1 MTEEIKCP
9 ACRQP
14 LYIPDSSLCN
24 EEQVTVICGSCHY
37 QYIVSYAT
45 TRFFSSELINL
56 PQNKFFRNNKQK
68 KIYNL
73 EVSLKSKIQKSF
85 QFASFDLKK
94 DFSATEEDLLLLL
107 FTVRNQNNLDLVWLK
122 NLTQNSD
129 YQVFFPRRQQL
140 FKGATTTS
148 ITIMAGSSLALID
161 SLYPVIANHFIL
173 LGTIP
178 LAIATGAYSSI
189 RYRRKYQELAA
200 TNLNRLTSEQNVL
213 AKLKTLTAR
222 LKQLNQ
228 NKNSEALLLNRLNLL
243 QAKMNQTDANL
254 YRDRLTTINR
264 GISALE
270 QQLNISQ
277 NLIDGYS
284 QLVNIWEIEYET
296 SQLAEQLP
304 GQEKV
309 EAQVLPRLEELQ
321 ALEQQ
326 KEELSLLIQPAVFLS
341 N

>member
-14 LYIPDSSLCN
+14 LYLPNSLICN
-24 EEQVTVICGSCHY
+24 EDRVIVICRSCHY
-37 QYIVSYAT
+37 QYAVSYAIAQAC
-45 TRFFSSELINL
+45 SSELITL
-56 PQNKFFRNNKQK
+56 AQTKLFNKTKQQRLYKLKVYFKSQLQK
-68 KIYNL
+68 K
-73 EVSLKSKIQKSF
+73 V
-85 QFASFDLKK
+85 QFTSFDLSEK
-94 DFSATEEDLLLLL
+94 FTATEGDLLLLL
-107 FTVRNQNNLDLVWLK
+107 YTIKKKNNLDLIWLK
-122 NLTQNSD
+122 NLNQNCD
-129 YQVFFPRRQQL
+129 CQLFFPRRQQL
-140 FKGATTTS
+140 IQGTTTTS
-148 ITIMAGSSLALID
+148 LTILGGSTLALID
-161 SLYPVIANHFIL
+161 SLYPIIADHFIV

-178 LAIATGAYSSI
+178 LAITTGFYSSI
-189 RYRRKYQELAA
+189 KYRRKYQELTANNIA
-200 TNLNRLTSEQNVL
+200 RLTSEQNIL

-228 NKNSEALLLNRLNLL
+228 NKIAEEHLLNRFKLL
-243 QAKMNQTDANL
+243 QAKMNQTDPNL
-254 YRDRLTTINR
+254 YRDRLTTIHR

-277 NLIDGYS
+277 NLINGYS
-284 QLVNIWEIEYET
+284 QLINIWEIEYET

-326 KEELSLLIQPAVFLS
+326 KEELSLLIQPAAFLS

>member
-14 LYIPDSSLCN
+14 LYIPDSSICN
-24 EEQVTVICGSCHY
+24 EDRVMIICRSCHY
-37 QYIVSYAT
+37 QYAVSYAIAVAC
-45 TRFFSSELINL
+45 SSELITL
-56 PQNKFFRNNKQK
+56 DQTKLFKKTKQQRLYQLQ
-68 KIYNL
+68 I
-73 EVSLKSKIQKSF
+73 SFKSKPQKTV
-85 QFASFDLKK
+85 QFTSFDLAEK
-94 DFSATEEDLLLLL
+94 FTATEGNLLLLL
-107 FTVRNQNNLDLVWLK
+107 YTIKNKNNFDLIWLK
-122 NLTQNSD
+122 NLDQD
-129 YQVFFPRRQQL
+129 CDCQVFFPIKQQL
-140 FKGATTTS
+140 IQGATTTS
-148 ITIMAGSSLALID
+148 LTILGGSTLALID
-161 SLYPVIANHFIL
+161 SLYPVVADHFIL

-178 LAIATGAYSSI
+178 LAITTGFYSSI

-200 TNLNRLTSEQNVL
+200 RNLARLTSEQNIL
-213 AKLKTLTAR
+213 SKLKTLTAR

-228 NKNSEALLLNRLNLL
+228 NKISEEHLLNRFKLL
-243 QAKMNQTDANL
+243 QAKMNQTDPNL

-277 NLIDGYS
+277 NLINGYS
-284 QLVNIWEIEYET
+284 QLINIWEIEYET

-326 KEELSLLIQPAVFLS
+326 KEELSLLIQPAAFLS